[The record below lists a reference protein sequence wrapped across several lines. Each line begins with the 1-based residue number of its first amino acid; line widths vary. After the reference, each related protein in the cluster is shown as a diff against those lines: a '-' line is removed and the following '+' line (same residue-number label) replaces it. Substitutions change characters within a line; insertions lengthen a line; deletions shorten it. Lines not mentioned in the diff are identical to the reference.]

1 MNKAAHFAAVDLGA
15 SSGRVLLGTIA
26 DDKLTLAESNRFFN
40 GAVRIIDELHWP
52 ILYLWHEMKQG
63 ILQAARQAGGDLAG
77 IGVDTWGVDFAL
89 LGKGDILLGAPFNY
103 RDPRTNGIYEKAFP
117 IVSREEIF
125 ERSGIQFMQFNS
137 LFQLVAMK
145 LANSP
150 LLDWAETFLMIPD
163 LFNFWFTG
171 QKVVEFSNA
180 TTTQLYDPRAGRWS
194 TELIEKFKL
203 PKKIFPKIVP
213 SGTVLGPLL
222 DHVAEELKVGRDV
235 PLIAPATHDTGSAVA
250 AVPAAKGKPWAYIS
264 SGTWSLMGVE
274 VDHPII
280 DANSLKYNFTNE
292 GGVYG
297 TFRFLKNI
305 MGLWLVQ
312 ECRRIWQQ
320 AGQEYGFG
328 QLTEMAAKAKPFAA
342 VIDPDDTS
350 FFQPGDMPGRIRD
363 YCTNSKQTPPQDP
376 GQVIRVCLEG
386 LAMAYRQTLERI
398 EACTKERVEVV
409 HVVGGG
415 MQNTLLCQ
423 MTADATGRKV
433 VAGPVEATAIG
444 NIAIQAVATKRLPD
458 IWAARDLVRRSF
470 DVVTYE
476 PKNTA
481 AWNEPYKRF
490 VELRG

>member
-1 MNKAAHFAAVDLGA
+1 MNKPAHFAAVDLGA

-26 DDKLTLAESNRFFN
+26 DDKLTLAEANRFYN

-63 ILQAARQAGGDLAG
+63 VLQAARQVEGNLSG
-77 IGVDTWGVDFAL
+77 IGLDTWGVDFAL

-103 RDPRTNGIYEKAFP
+103 RDPRTNGIYERAFP

-125 ERSGIQFMQFNS
+125 ENSGIQFMQLNS
-137 LFQLVAMK
+137 IFQLVAMK
-145 LANSP
+145 LDGSP

-180 TTTQLYDPRAGRWS
+180 TTTQLYDPRAGGWS
-194 TELIEKFKL
+194 TKLIEKFNL
-203 PKKIFPKIVP
+203 PGKIFPKIVP

-222 DHVAEELKVGRDV
+222 DHVAEELKVGPDV

-250 AVPAAKGKPWAYIS
+250 AVPASKDKPWAYIS

-280 DANSLKYNFTNE
+280 NADSLKYNFTNE
-292 GGVYG
+292 GGVNG

-312 ECRRIWQQ
+312 ECRRVWQQ
-320 AGQEYGFG
+320 AGQEYSFG
-328 QLTEMAAKAKPFAA
+328 QLAEMAGNAKPFAA
-342 VIDPDDTS
+342 VIDPDNAG
-350 FFQPGDMPGRIRD
+350 FFQPGDMPARIRE

-386 LAMAYRQTLERI
+386 LAMTYRLTLEQV
-398 EACTKERVEVV
+398 EACTKERVEVI

-415 MQNTLLCQ
+415 TQNKLLCQ

-444 NIAIQAVATKRLPD
+444 NIAVQAVATRLLPD
-458 IWAARDLVRRSF
+458 IWAARELVRRSF
-470 DVVTYE
+470 DVVNYE
-476 PKNTA
+476 PQNTA
-481 AWNEPYKRF
+481 AWNAPYKRF